1 MAGELWAEIMDD
13 PEKPA
18 SLRELDERLTAVRKR
33 YAAARAPRRA
43 ALSSQGMGAGFRIAV
58 EILAA
63 LVVGSVMGFLL
74 DDWLGTRPWLMIV
87 FFFVGSG
94 AALRNVVRTAKQ
106 LDAERKRQREAGRNG
121 PGA

>member
-1 MAGELWAEIMDD
+1 MDD

-18 SLRELDERLTAVRKR
+18 SLRELDERLSAARKR
-33 YAAARAPRRA
+33 HTALHAPKRG
-43 ALSSQGMGAGFRIAV
+43 ALANQGVGAGFRVAV

-63 LVVGSVMGFLL
+63 LVVGTVMGLLL
-74 DDWLGTRPWLMIV
+74 DGWLGTRPWLMIV

-106 LDAERKRQREAGRNG
+106 LDEQRKRERQAKQNEPG
-121 PGA
+121 P